1 MNANDFLNSKDI
13 LNTRYIININDEKI
27 YLIDLLNEYAEL
39 KVLNYEFKKIVIDM
53 NQKFQNSKNRFK
65 L

>member
-13 LNTRYIININDEKI
+13 LNTRDIININDEKI

-39 KVLNYEFKKIVIDM
+39 KVLDYEFRKIVIDM
-53 NQKFQNSKNRFK
+53 NEKFQNSENRFK

>member
-13 LNTRYIININDEKI
+13 LNTRDIININDEKI
-27 YLIDLLNEYAEL
+27 LLIDLLNEYAEL
-39 KVLNYEFKKIVIDM
+39 KVLDYEFRKIVIDM
-53 NQKFQNSKNRFK
+53 NEKFQNSENRFK